1 MELVKPAAL
10 VGNGINVRRLDLRV
24 AVATQV
30 VCAVLVGNDQQEVG
44 LTSQARA

>member
-30 VCAVLVGNDQQEVG
+30 VRTVLVGNDQQKVG
-44 LTSQARA
+44 LPGHARA